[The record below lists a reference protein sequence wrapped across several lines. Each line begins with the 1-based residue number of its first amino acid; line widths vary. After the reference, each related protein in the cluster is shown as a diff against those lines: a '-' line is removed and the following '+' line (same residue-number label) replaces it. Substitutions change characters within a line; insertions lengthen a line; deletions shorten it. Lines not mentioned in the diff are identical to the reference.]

1 MRIWINLRTFP
12 LRTHGNLLK
21 SILNTSKIGVMNA
34 KQWFGLAGR
43 GTTLGLGILPGVS
56 VGTVGII
63 VDVYDKL
70 LSYIDGLRSKKTFL
84 ASVAGLIP
92 IGLGCL
98 AATFLLLLFWN
109 KVAYPYFPFVMVC
122 ALAGFIVGALP
133 LMTGEIKGHKLN
145 VPDYL
150 RMLIGFL
157 IAGGIGVVAF
167 LGKAGVIPLDLDF
180 WDEIDAPFQNAW
192 ILIVVFVVGLFS
204 AVSCLVPGI
213 SGSMIMFIFGLYN
226 PIIGLFMNTELP
238 SGAMHPSIFHDTSKL
253 GGGVVIILVLLLGM
267 LIGFLA
273 TAKFMKSMLANH
285 RHGTFTVI
293 IGFVLGSLVAMFFN
307 NDMYDVYVT
316 PPLNAWYQFVIGGI
330 LLIGI
335 AALTF
340 ILLKRASAKKA
351 KLESSEAK

>member
-1 MRIWINLRTFP
+1 
-12 LRTHGNLLK
+12 
-21 SILNTSKIGVMNA
+21 MNA

-84 ASVAGLIP
+84 PSLVGLIP
-92 IGLGCL
+92 IGIGCL

-109 KVAYPYFPFVMVC
+109 KVAYPYFPIVMVC
-122 ALAGFIVGALP
+122 ALAGFVIGALP
-133 LMTGEIKGHKLN
+133 LMFGEVRGRKLN

-150 RMLIGFL
+150 RVLIGFL

-167 LGKAGVIPLDLDF
+167 LGKAGVIPLDFDF
-180 WDEIDAPFQNAW
+180 WDEVDAPFQNAW
-192 ILIVVFVVGLFS
+192 IFIVVFVVGLFS

-226 PIIGLFMNTELP
+226 PIVGLFMNTTLP
-238 SGAMHPSIFHDTSKL
+238 NGTIHQSIFHDPSKL
-253 GGGVVIILVLLLGM
+253 GGGAVIILVLLLGM

-273 TAKFMKSMLANH
+273 TAKFMKTMLAKH
-285 RHGTFTVI
+285 RHATFTVI
-293 IGFVLGSLVAMFFN
+293 IGFVLGSIVAMFFN
-307 NDMYDVYVT
+307 NDMYAVYIT
-316 PPLNAWYQFVIGGI
+316 SPLNEWYQFLIGGI
-330 LLIGI
+330 LLVGVAI
-335 AALTF
+335 LTF
-340 ILLKRASAKKA
+340 ILLKKGSAKRAEKQ
-351 KLESSEAK
+351 LEEAD